1 MDFSVLDDEPSAVH
15 AFISKPD
22 FAASVQSEELC
33 TSMALV
39 ADTAHQKRD
48 IAVLITFQVHYARAR
63 ASDYRASK
71 VFESRV
77 PSKGSLCEN
86 LSALDLC
93 VAAPLDVLSIIFPRL
108 RAFFFFLCN
117 SMSSPPPLHAI

>member
-22 FAASVQSEELC
+22 FAAGVQSEELC
-33 TSMALV
+33 PSMALV
-39 ADTAHQKRD
+39 ADTAHQKCD
-48 IAVLITFQVHYARAR
+48 AVLITIQVHYARAR

-77 PSKGSLCEN
+77 PSKGSLCEILATN
-86 LSALDLC
+86 R
-93 VAAPLDVLSIIFPRL
+93 P
-108 RAFFFFLCN
+108 
-117 SMSSPPPLHAI
+117 